1 MKSIQIAIDGPA
13 GAGKSTIAKLVAKA
27 FNFVYIDTGAMY
39 RAVTL
44 KAIRLNVNLAD
55 DNAFDF
61 IDQTRFDYIDG
72 NLIMDGENVDEMIRT
87 REISNQVSLVSSHL
101 SVREKTVKRQRAL
114 SEGKNVVMDGRDI
127 GYHVLPN
134 ATFKF
139 FLTADVE
146 TRAKRRYHE
155 NLNRNIH
162 SSLEDLKVEII
173 ARDDFDSNRKHSPLR
188 PADDAIIVDTSDMS
202 IDEVIETIKA
212 KVREDE
218 ALWKQNSQK

>member
-72 NLIMDGENVDEMIRT
+72 NLIMDGENVDGLIRT
-87 REISNQVSLVSSHL
+87 REISNKVSLVSSHL
-101 SVREKTVKRQRAL
+101 SVREKTVKRQRTL

-139 FLTADVE
+139 FLTADVS
-146 TRAKRRYHE
+146 TRAQRRYNE
-155 NLNRNIH
+155 NKKRNIH
-162 SSLEDLKVEII
+162 SSLADLKEEIV
-173 ARDDFDSNRKHSPLR
+173 ARDHFDSNRKHSPLR
-188 PADDAIIVDTSDMS
+188 PADDAIIVDTSNMS

-218 ALWKQNSQK
+218 TLWKQNSQK